1 MLRGARMI
9 LASPLQ
15 YSTSKG
21 FKMAIWQ
28 IVAQQETRDGKWSG
42 SVQVPTFYVDA
53 HTLSGAVRKAVD
65 VLWEGRNPS
74 GPVHLTV
81 TEVAGDLGMVPGARV
96 RSFAVIRDGDP
107 MPIGQTVVTR
117 LMLGR
122 LDVAGAPGEERNW
135 GEGRRLGEKV

>member
-1 MLRGARMI
+1 M
-9 LASPLQ
+9 Q
-15 YSTSKG
+15 YQSQTKG
-21 FKMAIWQ
+21 FKMALWQ

-53 HTLSGAVRKAVD
+53 HTLSGAVRKGVD

-107 MPIGQTVVTR
+107 MPIGQAVVCR
-117 LMLGR
+117 FMLGR
-122 LDVAGAPGEERNW
+122 MEMAGAPGEGENLGW
-135 GEGRRLGEKV
+135 GRPVKV